1 MLANAGMPLLP
12 PPMLP
17 LLSTIFACLTLL
29 ACTGTSPQ
37 QTVQAKLDSIA
48 ANTPAHIAVKAVI
61 VDSSGTILTEYAIN
75 DRDTMISMSVIKFPM
90 VCAMLEGVSQGRF
103 SMSQPVNV
111 SAADA
116 ARRTHSPL
124 RDSAGNGP
132 FTTTLERA
140 MSAAVCLSDNI
151 GIDVALDATG
161 GLAAAQSFF
170 VKHSLNGIGAGTT
183 YRDMGQKGA
192 TANWMTARSMT
203 DMLYKLYRTEL
214 LPATER
220 NWVLQELSSTPT
232 GKRRIRGYLPD
243 SVVVAHKTGSHYESD
258 TSSTARA
265 VNDAGI
271 ISHPTGKSILLSILV
286 NDSKLTPLQTE
297 DVIARIA
304 RTIYDSIP

>member
-1 MLANAGMPLLP
+1 
-12 PPMLP
+12 MLP
-17 LLSTIFACLTLL
+17 LFCTLFACITLF
-29 ACTGTSPQ
+29 ACTGTTPQ
-37 QTVQAKLDSIA
+37 HNVQTKLDSIV
-48 ANTPAHIAVKAVI
+48 ANTPAHIAVKAI
-61 VDSSGTILTEYAIN
+61 VLDSMGTTLAEYAVHE
-75 DRDTMISMSVIKFPM
+75 RDTMVSMSVIKLPM

-103 SMSQPVNV
+103 LMSQPVLV
-111 SAADA
+111 SAEDA
-116 ARRTHSPL
+116 VRSTHSPL

-132 FTTTLERA
+132 FTTTLGRA

-161 GLAAAQSFF
+161 GLSAAQSFF
-170 VKHSLNGIGAGTT
+170 RNHGLDGIGAGTT

-203 DMLYKLYRTEL
+203 DMLYRLHRAEL
-214 LPATER
+214 FPAAER
-220 NWVLQELSSTPT
+220 NWVLRELSTTPT
-232 GKRRIRGYLPD
+232 GKRRIRGLLPD

-271 ISHPTGKSILLSILV
+271 ISHPTGKFILITVLV